1 MKCNKNF
8 LLAVVGALLTLI
20 LICLVRF
27 VDVAPIGPEGTSIGL
42 SALNLA
48 AFQAFGISM
57 SWYKITTVLGIV
69 AILTAGLFA
78 LLGLIQ
84 LIRRKSLL
92 KVDRELLVLAGLYVV
107 VVILYV
113 LFDKIAVNYRP
124 MILPDEQ
131 QPEASFPSS
140 HTMLVCVVMGS
151 ALSLLPKYVKIP
163 VVRTALTV
171 VCCVV
176 IGLTVAGRLL
186 SGVHWFTDIIGG
198 VLISIT
204 LLSLYAGTVEVLT
217 PAGKEPRR

>member
-1 MKCNKNF
+1 MKGNKNF

-113 LFDKIAVNYRP
+113 LFEAEMCVCDIAELLH
-124 MILPDEQ
+124 MTQSAI
-131 QPEASFPSS
+131 S
-140 HTMLVCVVMGS
+140 HQLRVLKQSKLVKFRREGKTIYY
-151 ALSLLPKYVKIP
+151 SLADDH
-163 VVRTALTV
+163 VRT
-171 VCCVV
+171 
-176 IGLTVAGRLL
+176 
-186 SGVHWFTDIIGG
+186 IIGMG
-198 VLISIT
+198 MEHLC
-204 LLSLYAGTVEVLT
+204 E
-217 PAGKEPRR
+217 